1 MWTIIQCVCQY
12 LEDHSMDNMWSEEY
26 YEDIAINLS
35 ASDTFTVSTME
46 EEEKVIAEFNLEYLV
61 EKPKGMLNTIIYVCV
76 CIYPPNVILFFILQT
91 STMNRVLLE

>member
-1 MWTIIQCVCQY
+1 
-12 LEDHSMDNMWSEEY
+12 MDNMCSEDFFD
-26 YEDIAINLS
+26 DIVINLG
-35 ASDTFTVSTME
+35 ASDMFTVSTME

-76 CIYPPNVILFFILQT
+76 CIYPPNVILFFILQN